1 MNNKISYT
9 CPAGPDSLFKVLT
22 NLELLFRLNIQWHL
36 KEHNFPK
43 AIQSNG
49 TYTCILH
56 HEGLSKDIPYEVKVE
71 YKSNP
76 TVIDLSFDGEPP
88 QQFCFT
94 LKEVN
99 GKSLLEME
107 VKKES
112 LSPEE
117 QMELNL
123 WVKSI
128 INYAM
133 ISESKNPV
141 TKVWKFLLDRFYLRL
156 SPTGRRVVFLVVVSE
171 IFALLFFILLVIYF
185 LYLK

>member
-9 CPAGPDSLFKVLT
+9 CPAGLDSLLKVLT
-22 NLELLFRLNIQWHL
+22 NLELLLRLNIQWHL

-56 HEGLSKDIPYEVKVE
+56 HEGLSKDILYKVKVE
-71 YKSNP
+71 YRSNP
-76 TVIDLSFDGEPP
+76 TVIDLSFDGELP
-88 QQFCFT
+88 QQVCFT
-94 LKEVN
+94 IREDN
-99 GKSLLEME
+99 GKTLLDMV

-112 LSPEE
+112 LSHEE

-123 WVKSI
+123 WIKSI

-133 ISESKNPV
+133 ITESKSPL

-171 IFALLFFILLVIYF
+171 IFALFFFILLVIYF